1 MKYSGNENQR
11 YFEVEAKC
19 GHVGRTNCIRIRFAV
34 VANDAKDAARKARGI
49 GRVKHDHLD
58 AIRYVKEIDFN
69 SFMILKAENDADPYL
84 HCKSKREQK
93 QIADFES
100 RVEPDEYNIKK
111 KENKQTRNCGFKMK
125 KNERAVYE
133 AKKAIYEYFIA

>member
-100 RVEPDEYNIKK
+100 RVEPDEYNINK

-125 KNERAVYE
+125 KNERR
-133 AKKAIYEYFIA
+133 I

>member
-19 GHVGRTNCIRIRFAV
+19 GHVGRTNCVWIRFAV

-58 AIRYVKEIDFN
+58 AIGYVKEIDFN

-93 QIADFES
+93 QIADFDS
-100 RVEPDEYNIKK
+100 RVEPDEYNIKRKEK
-111 KENKQTRNCGFKMK
+111 KHTRNCGFKMK
-125 KNERAVYE
+125 KHECAVYE